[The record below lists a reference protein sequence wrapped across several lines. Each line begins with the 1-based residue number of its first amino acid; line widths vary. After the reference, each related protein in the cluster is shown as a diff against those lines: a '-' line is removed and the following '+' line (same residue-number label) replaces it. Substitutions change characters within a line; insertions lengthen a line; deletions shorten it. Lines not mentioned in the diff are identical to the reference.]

1 MKLLLT
7 YKLKSD
13 NNYVVLLSVII
24 CTPLIYL
31 INKTGLKTGFLFIG
45 ISVSLLLAFLSLY
58 KFTLGIHLITTL
70 GFVIFT
76 LGRLIYTDIPWGTGV
91 ELLIYTTTV
100 GMLASQKLKNNPV
113 NEFFK
118 NPFVIIFTIYLLYI
132 FISVLNPYMNS
143 KIGWITEFKRLL
155 SLYCFFLLIYF
166 GLENV
171 KQHYIFSRFLISLC
185 IIAAA
190 YGCFQQFF
198 GYADFELNYIL
209 QSENRRNLYFM
220 VTGVKRKF
228 SLFSDPSS
236 FGVTMAATASIL
248 VSLIANSKLSK
259 KTISYLIFLVLSLMG
274 LAFSGTRTAYLAF
287 AAGVGFF
294 LLLTVNK
301 LATRILGVFL
311 LLGFAFIMVIPI
323 YSNPTLNRVR
333 SAFDLGNEESLNLRD
348 INRKSVQPYILTH
361 PFGGGLGTTSG
372 NGIKNN
378 PNHFLAGFET
388 DSGYLKTATESGWVA
403 LILLLM
409 QYYLILKIGLA
420 IYFNTD
426 KQEIKT
432 LISSCLVCIF
442 TFVVAQ
448 YAQVA
453 VGQFPDSFLFYGAAA
468 IILKTSLNLPLN
480 KTT

>member
-1 MKLLLT
+1 M
-7 YKLKSD
+7 
-13 NNYVVLLSVII
+13 
-24 CTPLIYL
+24 
-31 INKTGLKTGFLFIG
+31 NKTGINTGFLFTG
-45 ISVSLLLAFLSLY
+45 ISISLLIAFLCLY
-58 KFTLGIHLITTL
+58 KFSLGIYLLTSI
-70 GFVIFT
+70 GFAIFT
-76 LGRLIYTDIPWGTGV
+76 LNRLIYRDIPWGIGL

-100 GMLASQKLKNNPV
+100 GMLASLKIKNNPL

-118 NPFVIIFTIYLLYI
+118 NPFAIVFTIYLLYI
-132 FISVLNPYMNS
+132 FISVFNPYMNS
-143 KIGWITEFKRLL
+143 KIGWITEFKRIL
-155 SLYCFFLLIYF
+155 SLYCFFLLIYI

-171 KQHYIFSRFLISLC
+171 KQYYIFSRFLILLC
-185 IIAAA
+185 IISAA
-190 YGCFQQFF
+190 YGCFQEFF

-209 QSENRRNLYFM
+209 RSENRRNLYFM
-220 VTGVKRKF
+220 ATGIKRKF

-236 FGVTMAATASIL
+236 FGVTMAATAGIL

-259 KTISYLIFLVLSLMG
+259 KTILYIVFLALSLMG

-287 AAGVGFF
+287 AASVGFF
-294 LLLTVNK
+294 LILTVNK

-311 LLGFAFIMVIPI
+311 LLGFAFIMIIPI

-333 SAFDLGNEESLNLRD
+333 SAFDFGNEESLNVRD
-348 INRKSVQPYILTH
+348 INRKSVQPYLYTH

-388 DSGYLKTATESGWVA
+388 DSGYLKTATELGWVA
-403 LILLLM
+403 LILLLV
-409 QYYLILKIGLA
+409 QYYLILKIGLNT
-420 IYFNTD
+420 YFNTD
-426 KQEIKT
+426 KQEIKK

-468 IILKTSLNLPLN
+468 IILKISLNLPIN
-480 KTT
+480 KKI

>member
-1 MKLLLT
+1 M
-7 YKLKSD
+7 
-13 NNYVVLLSVII
+13 
-24 CTPLIYL
+24 
-31 INKTGLKTGFLFIG
+31 NKTGIKTGFLFTG
-45 ISVSLLLAFLSLY
+45 ISISLLIAFLSLY
-58 KFTLGIHLITTL
+58 KFTFGIYLLTTL

-76 LGRLIYTDIPWGTGV
+76 LSRLIYTDIPWGTGL

-100 GMLASQKLKNNPV
+100 GMLVSQKIKNKPL

-118 NPFVIIFTIYLLYI
+118 NPFVIVFTVYLLYI
-132 FISVLNPYMNS
+132 FISIVNPAMNS

-155 SLYCFFLLIYF
+155 SLYCFFLLIYI

-171 KQHYIFSRFLISLC
+171 KQHYIFGRFLIILC

-198 GYADFELNYIL
+198 GFADFEMNYIVR
-209 QSENRRNLYFM
+209 SEARKKLLFM
-220 VTGVKRKF
+220 ISGVKRKF

-236 FGVTMAATASIL
+236 FGITMAATASIL
-248 VSLIANSKLSK
+248 LSIIGSIKFSK
-259 KTISYLIFLVLSLMG
+259 KTLILSILLIICLMG

-287 AAGVGFF
+287 AAGAGFF

-301 LATRILGVFL
+301 IATRILGVML
-311 LLGFAFIMVIPI
+311 LLSFAFIMVIPI

-333 SAFDLGNEESLNLRD
+333 SAFDLGNEASLNVRD
-348 INRKSVQPYILTH
+348 VNRKSVQPYMLTH

-378 PNHFLAGFET
+378 PNHLLAGFET
-388 DSGYLKTATESGWVA
+388 DSGYLKTATESGWIA
-403 LILLLM
+403 LILLLV
-409 QYYLILKIGLA
+409 QYYLILKIGLNT
-420 IYFNTD
+420 YFNTD
-426 KQEIKT
+426 KKEIKT

-442 TFVVAQ
+442 TFVIAQ

-480 KTT
+480 KKT